1 MRLCMTWTARFCP
14 FNTADYTYDE
24 ETKIYTVTSKAQ
36 TATIITCISL
46 SAALM
51 SVMVTMF
58 TPMTREETV
67 ESEDG
72 YKVVFERVI
81 ASDANLAQGAFYSI
95 KLFKKDGDGGDYVEV
110 ESATNIYAPSLSK
123 VYYVLREKTE
133 DGKITSTTYYHDR
146 DYGKNRCRSGFGRGR
161 KESLYSQSH

>member
-24 ETKIYTVTSKAQ
+24 ETKIYTVNFEGADGYDYHLYFAIGSTYVGYGYNVYA
-36 TATIITCISL
+36 
-46 SAALM
+46 
-51 SVMVTMF
+51 
-58 TPMTREETV
+58 MTREETV